1 MRFLATF
8 LRDGHVEGFM
18 PEAGIARATRLGLVL
33 NPGLET
39 EAWRGVVTH
48 VARLVRTSAGA
59 RQTLTAWLGDA
70 LAYGET
76 GGRGLIAECAA
87 ATGINPG
94 TLRNAKMV
102 CLRIPVSCRRDTLSW
117 THHCEVGIAF
127 ADPQE
132 IERWLA
138 VADAEGLSA
147 MALRR
152 RIRSHMASRHEQ
164 RGAIPDAASITAF
177 ELMRELRAGDRFLAR
192 HRAAWRQWTPSAAQ
206 LALQELWAVT
216 DFVDTMRARALEPP
230 APRPRDIEA
239 N

>member
-1 MRFLATF
+1 MRTEVDQLVRE
-8 LRDGHVEGFM
+8 LPV
-18 PEAGIARATRLGLVL
+18 AGIAHATRLGLRL
-33 NPGLET
+33 KPGLET
-39 EAWRGVVTH
+39 KAWRGLVTH
-48 VARLVRTSAGA
+48 VARLVRTSTGA
-59 RQTLTAWLGDA
+59 RQTLTAWLGDV
-70 LAYGET
+70 LAYGVT
-76 GGRGLIAECAA
+76 GGRGLITECAA

-138 VADAEGLSA
+138 VAESDGLSA

-152 RIRSHMASRHEQ
+152 RIRSHVASRHEQ
-164 RGAIPDAASITAF
+164 RGASPDEASLAAF
-177 ELMRELRAGDRFLAR
+177 QLMRELRAGDRFLDR
-192 HRAAWRQWTPSAAQ
+192 NRTAWRQWTPSAAQ
-206 LALQELWAVT
+206 FALQELRAVT
-216 DFVDTMRARALEPP
+216 DFVDTIRARALEPP
-230 APRPRDIEA
+230 VCPRDPGL

>member
-1 MRFLATF
+1 MRT
-8 LRDGHVEGFM
+8 DVEQLVREL

-33 NPGLET
+33 KPGLES
-39 EAWRGVVTH
+39 EMWRGLVTH

-59 RQTLTAWLGDA
+59 RQTLTAWLGDV

-76 GGRGLIAECAA
+76 GGRGLITECAA

-102 CLRIPVSCRRDTLSW
+102 CLRIPVSCRHDALSW

-138 VADAEGLSA
+138 VAESDRLSA

-152 RIRSHMASRHEQ
+152 RIRSHVASRHEQ
-164 RGAIPDAASITAF
+164 RGASPDEASVTAF
-177 ELMRELRAGDRFLAR
+177 QLMRELRACDRMLDR
-192 HRAAWRQWTPSAAQ
+192 HRAAWREWSPEAAK
-206 LALQELWAVT
+206 LALQELRAIT
-216 DFVDTMRARALEPP
+216 DFVDTMRARALEP
-230 APRPRDIEA
+230 ATLRPHDIEA

>member
-1 MRFLATF
+1 MRTEVDQLVRE
-8 LRDGHVEGFM
+8 LPVS
-18 PEAGIARATRLGLVL
+18 GIAHATRLGLRL
-33 NPGLET
+33 KPGLET
-39 EAWRGVVTH
+39 ETWRGLVTH
-48 VARLVRTSAGA
+48 VARLVRTSTGA
-59 RQTLTAWLGDA
+59 RQTLTAWLGDV

-76 GGRGLIAECAA
+76 GGRGLIAECAT

-132 IERWLA
+132 IERWLTI
-138 VADAEGLSA
+138 AESKDLSA

-152 RIRSHMASRHEQ
+152 RIRAHAASLREQ
-164 RGAIPDAASITAF
+164 RGTSPDAASITAF
-177 ELMRELRAGDRFLAR
+177 QLMRELRAGDRMLDR
-192 HRAAWRQWTPSAAQ
+192 HRAAWREWSPGAAK
-206 LALQELWAVT
+206 LALQELRAIT
-216 DFVDTMRARALEPP
+216 DFVDTMRARTLEP
-230 APRPRDIEA
+230 ATLRPRDIAA

>member
-1 MRFLATF
+1 MRT
-8 LRDGHVEGFM
+8 DVEQLVREL
-18 PEAGIARATRLGLVL
+18 PEAGVARATRLGLVL

-39 EAWRGVVTH
+39 EAWRGLVTH

-59 RQTLTAWLGDA
+59 RQTLTAWLGDV

-76 GGRGLIAECAA
+76 GGRGLITECAA

-127 ADPQE
+127 ANPPE

-138 VADAEGLSA
+138 VAEAEGLSA

-152 RIRSHMASRHEQ
+152 RIRSHVTSRQEQ
-164 RGAIPDAASITAF
+164 RGAIPDEASTTAF
-177 ELMRELRAGDRFLAR
+177 QLMRELRAGDRMLDR
-192 HRAAWRQWTPSAAQ
+192 HRAAWREWSPGAAE
-206 LALQELWAVT
+206 LALQELRAVT
-216 DFVDTMRARALEPP
+216 DFVDTMRARAFAPP
-230 APRPRDIEA
+230 VCPRDPSL

>member
-1 MRFLATF
+1 MRTEIDL
-8 LRDGHVEGFM
+8 LVREL
-18 PEAGIARATRLGLVL
+18 PEVGIARATRLGLVL

-39 EAWRGVVTH
+39 DAWRGLVTH
-48 VARLVRTSAGA
+48 VARLVRTSTGA
-59 RQTLTAWLGDA
+59 RQTLTAWLGDV

-76 GGRGLIAECAA
+76 GGRGLITECAA

-127 ADPQE
+127 ADPPE

-138 VADAEGLSA
+138 VAESDGLSA
-147 MALRR
+147 MALRS
-152 RIRSHMASRHEQ
+152 RIRSHVASQHEQ
-164 RGAIPDAASITAF
+164 RGASSDDASVTAF
-177 ELMRELRAGDRFLAR
+177 QLMRELRAGDRFLDR
-192 HRAAWRQWTPSAAQ
+192 HRAAWRQWSPTAAQ
-206 LALQELWAVT
+206 FALQELRAVT
-216 DFVDTMRARALEPP
+216 DFVDTLRARALEPP
-230 APRPRDIEA
+230 VCPRDPGL

>member
-1 MRFLATF
+1 MRT
-8 LRDGHVEGFM
+8 DVEQLVGEL
-18 PEAGIARATRLGLVL
+18 PVAAIAHATRLGLML
-33 NPGLET
+33 KPGLET
-39 EAWRGVVTH
+39 KAWRELVTH

-59 RQTLTAWLGDA
+59 RQTLTAWLGDV

-76 GGRGLIAECAA
+76 GGRGLITECAT

-102 CLRIPVSCRRDTLSW
+102 CLRIPVSCRHDALSW

-127 ADPQE
+127 TDPQE

-138 VADAEGLSA
+138 VAEVEDLSA

-152 RIRSHMASRHEQ
+152 RIRSHVASQHEQ
-164 RGAIPDAASITAF
+164 RGASPEEASVTPF
-177 ELMRELRAGDRFLAR
+177 QLMRELRASDRFLDR
-192 HRAAWRQWTPSAAQ
+192 HCATWREWSPSAAQ
-206 LALQELWAVT
+206 LALQELRAVT
-216 DFVDTMRARALEPP
+216 DFVDTLRARALEPST
-230 APRPRDIEA
+230 PRPHDIEA

>member
-1 MRFLATF
+1 MRTDVDQLVRE
-8 LRDGHVEGFM
+8 L

-39 EAWRGVVTH
+39 ETWRGLVTH
-48 VARLVRTSAGA
+48 VARLVRTSGGA
-59 RQTLTAWLGDA
+59 RQTLTAWLGDV

-76 GGRGLIAECAA
+76 GGRGLITECAA

-138 VADAEGLSA
+138 VAEAEGLSA

-152 RIRSHMASRHEQ
+152 RIRSHVASRHEQ
-164 RGAIPDAASITAF
+164 RGASPDDASVTAF
-177 ELMRELRAGDRFLAR
+177 QLMRELRACDRVLDR
-192 HRAAWRQWTPSAAQ
+192 HRAAWRQWSPSAAQ
-206 LALQELWAVT
+206 FALQEIRAVT
-216 DFVDTMRARALEPP
+216 DFVDTLRARALEPP
-230 APRPRDIEA
+230 APRPHDIEA

>member
-1 MRFLATF
+1 MRT
-8 LRDGHVEGFM
+8 DVEQLFREL
-18 PEAGIARATRLGLVL
+18 PEVGIARATRLGLVL

-39 EAWRGVVTH
+39 ETWRGLVIH
-48 VARLVRTSAGA
+48 VARLVRTATGA
-59 RQTLTAWLGDA
+59 RQTLTAWLGDV
-70 LAYGET
+70 LAYGEA
-76 GGRGLIAECAA
+76 GGRGLITECAA

-102 CLRIPVSCRRDTLSW
+102 CLRIPVSCRHDALSW

-132 IERWLA
+132 IERWLE
-138 VADAEGLSA
+138 VAESDGLSA

-152 RIRSHMASRHEQ
+152 RIRSHVASLHEQ
-164 RGAIPDAASITAF
+164 RGASADESAITAF
-177 ELMRELRAGDRFLAR
+177 QLMRELRAGDRFLDR

-206 LALQELWAVT
+206 FALQELRAVT
-216 DFVDTMRARALEPP
+216 DFVDTLRARALEPP
-230 APRPRDIEA
+230 APRPHDIAA

>member
-1 MRFLATF
+1 MRTEVDQLVRE
-8 LRDGHVEGFM
+8 LPVS
-18 PEAGIARATRLGLVL
+18 GIAHATRLGLRL
-33 NPGLET
+33 KPGLET
-39 EAWRGVVTH
+39 ETWRGLVTH
-48 VARLVRTSAGA
+48 VARLVRTSTGA
-59 RQTLTAWLGDA
+59 RQTLTAWLGDV

-76 GGRGLIAECAA
+76 GGHGLIAECAA

-132 IERWLA
+132 VERWLA
-138 VADAEGLSA
+138 VAEAEGLSA

-152 RIRSHMASRHEQ
+152 RIRSHVASRHEQ
-164 RGAIPDAASITAF
+164 RGANPDAASITAF
-177 ELMRELRAGDRFLAR
+177 QLMRELRAGDRMLDR
-192 HRAAWRQWTPSAAQ
+192 HRAAWREWSPGAAK
-206 LALQELWAVT
+206 LALQELRAIT
-216 DFVDTMRARALEPP
+216 DFVDAVRARALEP
-230 APRPRDIEA
+230 ATPRPHDIEA

>member
-1 MRFLATF
+1 MRTEIDQLVRE
-8 LRDGHVEGFM
+8 L
-18 PEAGIARATRLGLVL
+18 PETGVARATRLGLVL

-39 EAWRGVVTH
+39 DAWRGLVTH

-59 RQTLTAWLGDA
+59 RQTLTAWLGDV
-70 LAYGET
+70 LAYGEI
-76 GGRGLIAECAA
+76 GGRGLITECAA

-132 IERWLA
+132 IERWLTIA
-138 VADAEGLSA
+138 ESEGLSA

-152 RIRSHMASRHEQ
+152 RIRSHMASWHEQ
-164 RGAIPDAASITAF
+164 RGADPGEASITAF
-177 ELMRELRAGDRFLAR
+177 QLMRELRAGDRMLDR
-192 HRAAWRQWTPSAAQ
+192 HRAAWREWSPGAAK
-206 LALQELWAVT
+206 LALQELRTVT
-216 DFVDTMRARALEPP
+216 DFVDTMRARALEPTS
-230 APRPRDIEA
+230 PRPHDIEA

>member
-1 MRFLATF
+1 MRTDVNQLVRE
-8 LRDGHVEGFM
+8 L
-18 PEAGIARATRLGLVL
+18 PESGIARATRLGLVL

-39 EAWRGVVTH
+39 EAWRGLVTH

-59 RQTLTAWLGDA
+59 RQTLTAWLGDV
-70 LAYGET
+70 LAYGEA
-76 GGRGLIAECAA
+76 GGRGLITECAA

-94 TLRNAKMV
+94 TLRNAKMI

-132 IERWLA
+132 IERWLT
-138 VADAEGLSA
+138 VAEIDSLSA

-152 RIRSHMASRHEQ
+152 RIRSHLASLHEQ
-164 RGAIPDAASITAF
+164 RGTRPVEASIMPF
-177 ELMRELRAGDRFLAR
+177 QLMRELRAGDRMLDR
-192 HRAAWRQWTPSAAQ
+192 HRAAWCEWSPAAAQ
-206 LALQELWAVT
+206 MALQELRAVT
-216 DFVDTMRARALEPP
+216 DFVDTLRARALES
-230 APRPRDIEA
+230 ARPRPHDIEA

>member
-1 MRFLATF
+1 MRTDVDQLVRE
-8 LRDGHVEGFM
+8 L
-18 PEAGIARATRLGLVL
+18 PESGIARATRLGLVL

-39 EAWRGVVTH
+39 EAWRGLVTH
-48 VARLVRTSAGA
+48 VARLVRTSTGA
-59 RQTLTAWLGDA
+59 RQTLTAWLGDV

-76 GGRGLIAECAA
+76 GGRGLITECAA

-138 VADAEGLSA
+138 IAESEGLSA

-152 RIRSHMASRHEQ
+152 RIRSHVASLHEQ
-164 RGAIPDAASITAF
+164 CGGNPAQSSITTF
-177 ELMRELRAGDRFLAR
+177 QLLRELRAGDRMLDR
-192 HRAAWRQWTPSAAQ
+192 HRVAWREWSPGAAK
-206 LALQELWAVT
+206 LALHELRVIT
-216 DFVDTMRARALEPP
+216 EFVDTMRARALEP
-230 APRPRDIEA
+230 ATLRPHDIEA

>member
-1 MRFLATF
+1 MRTNVDQLVGELPT
-8 LRDGHVEGFM
+8 
-18 PEAGIARATRLGLVL
+18 AGIARATRLGLVL
-33 NPGLET
+33 NPGLER
-39 EAWRGVVTH
+39 EAWRGLVTH

-59 RQTLTAWLGDA
+59 RQTLTAWLGDV

-76 GGRGLIAECAA
+76 GGRGLITECAA

-102 CLRIPVSCRRDTLSW
+102 CLRIPVSCRHDALSW

-127 ADPQE
+127 ADLLE

-138 VADAEGLSA
+138 VAESDGLSA

-152 RIRSHMASRHEQ
+152 RIRSHVASQHEH
-164 RGAIPDAASITAF
+164 RGASPDEASITAF
-177 ELMRELRAGDRFLAR
+177 QLMRELRAGDRFLDR
-192 HRAAWRQWTPSAAQ
+192 NRAAWRQWTPSAAQ
-206 LALQELWAVT
+206 FALQELRTVT
-216 DFVDTMRARALEPP
+216 NFVDTLRAWALEPP
-230 APRPRDIEA
+230 APRPHDIEA

>member
-1 MRFLATF
+1 MRT
-8 LRDGHVEGFM
+8 DVEQLVREL

-33 NPGLET
+33 NPGLKTET
-39 EAWRGVVTH
+39 WRGLVTH

-59 RQTLTAWLGDA
+59 RQTLTAWLGDV

-76 GGRGLIAECAA
+76 GGRGLITECAA

-127 ADPQE
+127 ANPQE

-138 VADAEGLSA
+138 VAESDGLSA

-152 RIRSHMASRHEQ
+152 RIRSHVASLHEQ
-164 RGAIPDAASITAF
+164 RGASADESAITAF
-177 ELMRELRAGDRFLAR
+177 QLMRELRAGDRFLDR
-192 HRAAWRQWTPSAAQ
+192 HCAAWRQWTPSAAQ
-206 LALQELWAVT
+206 FALQELRAVT

-230 APRPRDIEA
+230 VCPRDPGL

>member
-1 MRFLATF
+1 MRTDVDQLVRELPIT
-8 LRDGHVEGFM
+8 
-18 PEAGIARATRLGLVL
+18 GIARATRLGQMLK
-33 NPGLET
+33 PGLET
-39 EAWRGVVTH
+39 DAWRGLVTH

-70 LAYGET
+70 LAYGAT
-76 GGRGLIAECAA
+76 GGRGLIVECAA

-102 CLRIPVSCRRDTLSW
+102 CLRIPVSCCRDTLSW

-127 ADPQE
+127 SDPQE

-138 VADAEGLSA
+138 VAEADGLSA

-152 RIRSHMASRHEQ
+152 RIRSHVANLHAQ
-164 RGAIPDAASITAF
+164 RGVGPGEASVTLF
-177 ELMRELRAGDRFLAR
+177 QLMRELRAGDRFLDR
-192 HRAAWRQWTPSAAQ
+192 HRAAWRQWSPTAAQ
-206 LALQELWAVT
+206 FALQELRAVT
-216 DFVDTMRARALEPP
+216 DFVDTLRARTLEPP
-230 APRPRDIEA
+230 APRPHDIEA

>member
-1 MRFLATF
+1 MRTDVDQLVRE
-8 LRDGHVEGFM
+8 L

-39 EAWRGVVTH
+39 ETWRGLVTH
-48 VARLVRTSAGA
+48 VARLVRTSGGA
-59 RQTLTAWLGDA
+59 RQTLTAWLGDV

-76 GGRGLIAECAA
+76 GGRGLITECAA

-127 ADPQE
+127 AEPQE
-132 IERWLA
+132 IGRWLE
-138 VADAEGLSA
+138 VAELEGLSA

-152 RIRSHMASRHEQ
+152 RIRSHVASRQEQ
-164 RGAIPDAASITAF
+164 RGASPDESAITTF
-177 ELMRELRAGDRFLAR
+177 QLMRELRAADRFLDR
-192 HRAAWRQWTPSAAQ
+192 HRTAWRQWTPSAARF
-206 LALQELWAVT
+206 ALQELRAVT
-216 DFVDTMRARALEPP
+216 DFVDTLRTRALEPP
-230 APRPRDIEA
+230 APRPHDIEA

>member
-1 MRFLATF
+1 MRTDVDQLVRE
-8 LRDGHVEGFM
+8 L

-39 EAWRGVVTH
+39 EAWRGLVTH
-48 VARLVRTSAGA
+48 VARLVRSSTGA
-59 RQTLTAWLGDA
+59 RQTLTAWLGDV

-76 GGRGLIAECAA
+76 GGRGLITECAA

-127 ADPQE
+127 AEPQE
-132 IERWLA
+132 IGRWLE
-138 VADAEGLSA
+138 VAELEGLSA

-152 RIRSHMASRHEQ
+152 RIRSHVASLHEQ
-164 RGAIPDAASITAF
+164 RGASPGESAITAF
-177 ELMRELRAGDRFLAR
+177 QLMRELRAGDRFLDQ

-206 LALQELWAVT
+206 FALQELRAVT
-216 DFVDTMRARALEPP
+216 DFVDTLRARALEPP
-230 APRPRDIEA
+230 APRPHDIEA

>member
-1 MRFLATF
+1 MRTDVDQLVRE
-8 LRDGHVEGFM
+8 L
-18 PEAGIARATRLGLVL
+18 PEVGVTRATRLGLVL
-33 NPGLET
+33 KPGLET
-39 EAWRGVVTH
+39 QTWRGLVTH

-59 RQTLTAWLGDA
+59 RQTLTAWLGDV
-70 LAYGET
+70 LAYGEA
-76 GGRGLIAECAA
+76 GGRGLITECAA

-138 VADAEGLSA
+138 VAESEGLSA

-152 RIRSHMASRHEQ
+152 RIRAHVASLPEQ
-164 RGAIPDAASITAF
+164 RGASPDEASITAF
-177 ELMRELRAGDRFLAR
+177 QLMRELRAGDRMLDR
-192 HRAAWRQWTPSAAQ
+192 HRAAWREWSPGAAQ
-206 LALQELWAVT
+206 LALQELGAVT
-216 DFVDTMRARALEPP
+216 DFVDSLRARALEPSS
-230 APRPRDIEA
+230 PRPHDIET

>member
-1 MRFLATF
+1 MRTDVDQLVRE
-8 LRDGHVEGFM
+8 L
-18 PEAGIARATRLGLVL
+18 PESGIARATRLGLVL

-39 EAWRGVVTH
+39 EAWRGLVTH
-48 VARLVRTSAGA
+48 VARLVRTSTGA
-59 RQTLTAWLGDA
+59 RQTLTAWLGDV

-76 GGRGLIAECAA
+76 GGRGLITECAT

-132 IERWLA
+132 IERWLTI
-138 VADAEGLSA
+138 AESEDLSA

-152 RIRSHMASRHEQ
+152 RIRSHMAIRLEQ
-164 RGAIPDAASITAF
+164 RGAIPDERSITAF
-177 ELMRELRAGDRFLAR
+177 QLLRELRAGDRMLDR
-192 HRAAWRQWTPSAAQ
+192 HRAAWREWSPGAAK
-206 LALQELWAVT
+206 LALQELRAIT
-216 DFVDTMRARALEPP
+216 DFVDTLRARTLEP
-230 APRPRDIEA
+230 ATLRPHDIEA